1 MQYNEIRNLVEK
13 LGNENYENFIKSILS
28 FEKGIN
34 DIDLLDKIYAE
45 FMDNDAVELLHEDFD
60 LLIDKV
66 KESGEIKDAA
76 LADDEKE
83 KV

>member
-1 MQYNEIRNLVEK
+1 MQYYEIRNLVET
-13 LGNENYENFIKSILS
+13 LANENYVGFIKAIVS

-34 DIDLLDKIYAE
+34 DIDLLDRIYAE

-83 KV
+83 EL